1 MICLEDVSVDLGDSP
16 ILHGLTFQ
24 FKSGLNFLIGLN
36 GSGKTTLLKCITQDV
51 AYQGTITLN
60 KQNLKTLSPKAF
72 AHSIAIVHQTW
83 DIPFRYKVM
92 DFVMMGRF
100 PFLAWWGSY
109 QKSDYEKVREE
120 LHRMEVSHLAQR
132 TLDEV
137 SGGELQRVLL
147 ARALC
152 QRTPLL
158 LLDEPAQSL
167 DPKGRVAMYRLLKK
181 LASDGKTIIC
191 TSHDIDLL
199 QVPDVY
205 IWAIKD
211 GKLIYQLEGSEFT
224 QSVMEDVYDINH
236 IEDY

>member
-1 MICLEDVSVDLGDSP
+1 MICLEDVSVDLGESP

-36 GSGKTTLLKCITQDV
+36 GSGKTTLLKCITRDV
-51 AYQGTITLN
+51 AYHGKITLG

-72 AHSIAIVHQTW
+72 ARNIAIVHQTW
-83 DIPFRYKVM
+83 NIPFRYKVI

-100 PFLAWWGSY
+100 PFLAWWGGY
-109 QKSDYEKVREE
+109 QKSDYENVHNE
-120 LHRMEVSHLAQR
+120 LQRMGVDHLAQR

-147 ARALC
+147 ARALS
-152 QRTPLL
+152 QKTPLL

-167 DPKGRVAMYRLLKK
+167 DPKGRVAIYRLLRK
-181 LASDGKTIIC
+181 LASDDKTIIC

-199 QVPDVY
+199 QVPDAY

-211 GKLIYQLEGSEFT
+211 GKLIYQLRGNEFT
-224 QSVMEDVYDINH
+224 QSVMEDVYDLKP
-236 IEDY
+236 IEEC